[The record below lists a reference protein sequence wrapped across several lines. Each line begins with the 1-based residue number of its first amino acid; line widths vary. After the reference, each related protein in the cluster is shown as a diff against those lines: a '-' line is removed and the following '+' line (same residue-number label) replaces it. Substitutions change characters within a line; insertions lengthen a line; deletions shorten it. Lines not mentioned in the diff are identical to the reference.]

1 MKKFF
6 SIMMLVVVAA
16 GLAFAIGNN
25 DDVQKL
31 VYSGNGNENVGVCV
45 NEFAVLRQLPENK
58 NMKMQ
63 ATPKTAEVTDWTEWT
78 AYALQDEPKGVYTYT
93 AFFSGD
99 DTLNI
104 YVRESASVPTTK
116 QFKLEK
122 WGMGIDLLIN
132 YDETTGQCRVPL
144 QNIGYYHTT
153 YKDSIYIGD
162 FGYMISES
170 YLDTYPCSYDTETG
184 LFTLN
189 TFYTMKS
196 YIGKGSGWYNSSKPE
211 TFKMSGDY
219 VDYTFS
225 APYTLD
231 INDTENLPE
240 GADAVGKFIIADA
253 GKDIAYYRLGAF
265 DAFEYDAEAC
275 KESIAVTF
283 PTQFAPADTAT
294 VTVTGTQGVIYFV
307 AYAYDSNDSIVATTM
322 TSSQLENN
330 ADWETVGVRPY
341 RDDILGPAYFNIST
355 GEVYDVEVQRNI
367 YYPSCYRLK
376 NPYGSQT
383 SFGANYYQYENAYM
397 YFTIDSETNAVK
409 LYKNIY
415 TQDLGIDVMAK
426 AYGLESSAPISIWG
440 NSCSDGTFD
449 GYAISWPVKG
459 IIYGAGSSGYY
470 GNTNGLERIVINF
483 RETEVTAPVGV
494 NVEESEKITT
504 NNSLNTP
511 QFESLTPEVA
521 TVDEKGN
528 VTGVAAGTAQI
539 KVTQEAILEYE
550 TLDTVLNIEVTKADY
565 DIATYVFNDST
576 ALVALGIE
584 LPDSAAGASLNGK
597 TLTVGDVSIS
607 FDKGEATT
615 DPRIWHGASYDL
627 RIYKKNSF
635 TVSVPEGKKLVGI
648 DVVGTKV
655 SLLSTDVDSIVS
667 QASNA
672 LTWEPRGAEYS
683 SVVFTTTGTQNITS
697 ITVRYADSEPTS
709 IGTAELKK
717 TVTSETYNLMGQKVA
732 VMPKGIYI
740 VNGKKVLY
748 K

>member
-1 MKKFF
+1 
-6 SIMMLVVVAA
+6 
-16 GLAFAIGNN
+16 
-25 DDVQKL
+25 
-31 VYSGNGNENVGVCV
+31 
-45 NEFAVLRQLPENK
+45 
-58 NMKMQ
+58 
-63 ATPKTAEVTDWTEWT
+63 
-78 AYALQDEPKGVYTYT
+78 
-93 AFFSGD
+93 
-99 DTLNI
+99 
-104 YVRESASVPTTK
+104 
-116 QFKLEK
+116 
-122 WGMGIDLLIN
+122 
-132 YDETTGQCRVPL
+132 
-144 QNIGYYHTT
+144 
-153 YKDSIYIGD
+153 
-162 FGYMISES
+162 
-170 YLDTYPCSYDTETG
+170 
-184 LFTLN
+184 
-189 TFYTMKS
+189 
-196 YIGKGSGWYNSSKPE
+196 
-211 TFKMSGDY
+211 
-219 VDYTFS
+219 
-225 APYTLD
+225 
-231 INDTENLPE
+231 
-240 GADAVGKFIIADA
+240 
-253 GKDIAYYRLGAF
+253 
-265 DAFEYDAEAC
+265 
-275 KESIAVTF
+275 
-283 PTQFAPADTAT
+283 
-294 VTVTGTQGVIYFV
+294 
-307 AYAYDSNDSIVATTM
+307 
-322 TSSQLENN
+322 
-330 ADWETVGVRPY
+330 
-341 RDDILGPAYFNIST
+341 
-355 GEVYDVEVQRNI
+355 
-367 YYPSCYRLK
+367 
-376 NPYGSQT
+376 
-383 SFGANYYQYENAYM
+383 M

-409 LYKNIY
+409 LYKNLY
-415 TQDLGIDVMAK
+415 TQDIGIDVMAK

-483 RETEVTAPVGV
+483 RETEVTAPAGV
-494 NVEESEKITT
+494 NIEESEKITT

-550 TLDTVLNIEVTKADY
+550 ALDTVLNIEVTKADY

-576 ALVALGIE
+576 ALAALGIE

-597 TLTVGDVSIS
+597 TLTVGEVSIS

-627 RIYKKNSF
+627 KIYKKNSF

-667 QASNA
+667 QVSNA

-697 ITVRYADSEPTS
+697 ITVRYAYSEPTN